1 MSLKIINN
9 KYVKIIG
16 HRGLSEDYPEN
27 TVHAVKES
35 SEYCDIVEID
45 VRQTADGEHIVFH
58 DSVLKSSFKNTRHK
72 IGESTFQE
80 INSSIETQT
89 IENEK
94 YRIPKLE
101 EALDVASVPLLVE
114 LKGDLNIKKV
124 LDKIK
129 TSDTRVLIQSF
140 NPSHINK
147 VSDNFCGK
155 FGTLCPSE
163 NQKGIEGISKGS
175 ISEPEV
181 CAEFIDTI
189 GGDFVSLHYKN
200 CTNEFVSLA
209 HKKNLKVYVWT
220 IRSKDSYEKSKSM
233 GVDGVI
239 TDSIS
244 YITGFCH

>member
-1 MSLKIINN
+1 MTLNIINN
-9 KYVKIIG
+9 KHMKIIG
-16 HRGLSEDYPEN
+16 HRGLSEDYREN
-27 TVHAVKES
+27 TVYAVKQS
-35 SEYCDIVEID
+35 SEHCDIVEID

-58 DSVLKSSFKNTRHK
+58 DSTLKSSFKNTRHK
-72 IGESTFQE
+72 ISESTLQE
-80 INSSIETQT
+80 INSIIETQT
-89 IENEK
+89 IEDEK

-101 EALDVASVPLLVE
+101 KVLDATSVPLLVE

-129 TSDTRVLIQSF
+129 TSDSRILIQSF
-140 NPSHINK
+140 TPLHINK
-147 VSDNFCGK
+147 ILDNFCGK
-155 FGTLCPSE
+155 FGILCPSE
-163 NQKGIEGISKGS
+163 NQKEIEGVPKES

-209 HKKNLKVYVWT
+209 HRKDLKVYVWT
-220 IRSKDSYEKSKSM
+220 IRSTDSYKKSKSM

-244 YITGFCH
+244 YITDFCH